1 MLTEQDREEEYEVL
15 RPEMSRRRKIMVVAL
30 GVFIVFAL
38 LAGLLSFW
46 AYRQLFPSSRPGPEI
61 VLDVPSGSSTSSIA
75 DLLEK
80 KNVISNAFLFKLYV
94 KAKSGG
100 PFLAGTYR
108 MPLHDTASDVLRR
121 LKAGPLPPPTRRFTV
136 TPGLNLRQIPAQIV
150 TNIPTFSVDKL
161 NAVLAAGQVRSQFQ
175 PPDKS
180 IEGFLFPDTYEIGE
194 GADET
199 AAIQAM
205 VTQFD
210 KVATELGLPEAQAL
224 VGRDPYEVLI
234 VASLVEEEAKV
245 DVDRPKIAQVIYNRL
260 RQGMPLGVDATL
272 CYVHEERPC
281 VLHQSDLT
289 RRPLQLPPQ
298 YRLAAHPDR
307 QRESQGARGR
317 AASGERRRDLLRARP
332 QPARG
337 PALLHRERER
347 VRGGQSAVQGRRP
360 RLRLGA
366 LVAVSG
372 TTRLAAVIGAP
383 IRHSLSPA
391 IFNAGFEA
399 CELDWVYLAFEVPPG
414 HAGRRA
420 RRDARPRHRWA
431 VGDDAAQGCG
441 RGARRSLLT

>member
-245 DVDRPKIAQVIYNRL
+245 EVDRPKIAQVIYNRL

-289 RRPLQLPPQ
+289 RADPYNSRLNTGLPPTPIASVS
-298 YRLAAHPDR
+298 RKALEAALHPASGDAIFYVLDPNLPAG
-307 QRESQGARGR
+307 QHFFTASASEFEAAKARCR
-317 AASGERRRDLLRARP
+317 AAG
-332 QPARG
+332 
-337 PALLHRERER
+337 
-347 VRGGQSAVQGRRP
+347 
-360 RLRLGA
+360 LG
-366 LVAVSG
+366 
-372 TTRLAAVIGAP
+372 
-383 IRHSLSPA
+383 
-391 IFNAGFEA
+391 
-399 CELDWVYLAFEVPPG
+399 CD
-414 HAGRRA
+414 
-420 RRDARPRHRWA
+420 
-431 VGDDAAQGCG
+431 
-441 RGARRSLLT
+441 